1 MFRYIHSLPNFSA
14 TPFSKD
20 FFLVQ
25 IENKFRL
32 AGFTTT

>member
-1 MFRYIHSLPNFSA
+1 MFRLPNFSA

-20 FFLVQ
+20 FFFLVQ